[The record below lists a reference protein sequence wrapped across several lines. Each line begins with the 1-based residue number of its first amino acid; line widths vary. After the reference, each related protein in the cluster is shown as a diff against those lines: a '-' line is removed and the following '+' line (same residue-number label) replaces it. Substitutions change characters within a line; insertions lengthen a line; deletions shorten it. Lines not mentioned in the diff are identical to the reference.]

1 MIVFLEE
8 KIVKK
13 EIELLTKRMIYLLKN
28 SSIKDKDKLIEL
40 VNENPYA
47 AGQFIL
53 DNVENVEPILKD
65 TIEVLIEILTVSSF
79 VDNPMTSDLTEN
91 GAAFYYGTLL
101 VKNKKINNYEFISN
115 RDNFYSKLQEDV

>member
-1 MIVFLEE
+1 MIIFLDQ

-13 EIELLTKRMIYLLKN
+13 EVDLLTRRLVYLLK
-28 SSIKDKDKLIEL
+28 SSSMDNKDKLIQL
-40 VNENPYA
+40 ANENAYA

-53 DNVENVEPILKD
+53 DNNEEVDPILKD

-79 VDNPMTSDLTEN
+79 VDNAMTSDLSEN
-91 GAAFYYGTLL
+91 GTAFYYGTLL
-101 VKNKKINNYEFISN
+101 VKNKKITNYEFISN